1 MIYVGIF
8 LANMSF
14 RLGLLV
20 FKLKK
25 KIGYGLREV
34 KSSVYVGPYI
44 ILERCT
50 CCAFILFMILQLPP
64 FLSQV
69 DSDFIRKA

>member
-20 FKLKK
+20 FKFKK
-25 KIGYGLREV
+25 KIGYGLR
-34 KSSVYVGPYI
+34 G
-44 ILERCT
+44 LR
-50 CCAFILFMILQLPP
+50 ALFMSALHNSGEMYLLCFLFCLILQVTTLSLPSG
-64 FLSQV
+64 F
-69 DSDFIRKA
+69 